1 MKTQHNNIQ
10 LTNQLENLKNN
21 TSFTGELVETSTSSI
36 KANFSRAD
44 LWNIQR
50 SRKTGVTYRKHL

>member
-10 LTNQLENLKNN
+10 LTSQLENTKNN
-21 TSFTGELVETSTSSI
+21 TLIIDELAENATNI
-36 KANFSRAD
+36 KANFGRAD

-50 SRKTGVTYRKHL
+50 NRKTGVTYRKHL